1 MPSSSEC
8 GQLAKS
14 GAQIGL
20 MTTCCPS
27 DQFCHSFDYCPNVAI
42 GFLSLGK
49 VQNFHRQV
57 FALSGSILKSSKPML
72 YIKVY
77 IGMKE
82 GEYDESVEPGEEL
95 DIWTMM
101 YQRIRVGQCIR
112 ESESDIVSEDR
123 RTRLDNSQQSAAVGG
138 MLAVSGNHKGDQA
151 QKQRL
156 VTLALETQAC
166 HLANWCDFDYELKQ
180 CGDCQQVV
188 TCSQQCIFTGAA
200 WQWSQSERES
210 NCTLNF
216 AQLKNCIFAQ
226 LHICT
231 IAHLCN

>member
-1 MPSSSEC
+1 
-8 GQLAKS
+8 
-14 GAQIGL
+14 

-123 RTRLDNSQQSAAVGG
+123 RTRLDNSQQLAAVGG

-151 QKQRL
+151 QKQRH